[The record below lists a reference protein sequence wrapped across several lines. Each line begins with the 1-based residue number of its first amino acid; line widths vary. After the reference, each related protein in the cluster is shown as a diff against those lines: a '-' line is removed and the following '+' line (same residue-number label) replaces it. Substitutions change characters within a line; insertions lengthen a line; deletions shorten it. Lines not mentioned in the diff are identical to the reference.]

1 MKESLKGLAEKW
13 FKQADYDLKD
23 AQKAMSWGSFNLSC
37 FLSQQAAEKALKA
50 FLYFSGVD
58 AVWGHSVGVLCKEA
72 QKIDPAFE
80 NILPLAKALD
90 KYYIPTRYPD
100 ALPEETIPSEAYEEE
115 DARSAYQKAE
125 RILSFIKEKIY
136 SPRD

>member
-1 MKESLKGLAEKW
+1 MKEALKGLAEKW
-13 FKQADYDLKD
+13 FKQAEYDLKD

-50 FLYFSGVD
+50 FLYSAGAD
-58 AVWGHSVGVLCKEA
+58 AVWGHSVGALCKEA

-80 NILPLAKALD
+80 SILSHARALD

-100 ALPEETIPSEAYEEE
+100 ALPEETVPSEVYEEE
-115 DARSAYQKAE
+115 DARSAHQKAE
-125 RILSFIKEKIY
+125 TILSFIKEKIY
-136 SPRD
+136 SPRG